1 MAFQLENIQKE
12 KIKTLSSQE
21 KESFLKKDI
30 VLFDKP
36 MSNKIKENFYLEL
49 GVLLKAGITLKN
61 ALELIGSSQKKKTTK
76 AIFKTISSELI
87 SGKSFSETIFNRKH
101 FTQYEYYSLKIG
113 EETGTLEQVVFQLGQ
128 FFNRKN
134 EQRRNVIN
142 AISYPL
148 IILATAFLVLAFML
162 SFVVP
167 MFEDIF
173 KLQKMELP
181 LLTQYV
187 VDVSN
192 FFKKYSWMLLII
204 TIIILI
210 GSKTFLNKK
219 KWFKIFKDKLIV
231 KTPILGQ
238 FTRIMY
244 LAQFTQAVSLLT
256 ASKVSIINSIKLV
269 GQMIEFYPLQ
279 KALLDIESRIL
290 KGSALSEAM
299 NHHDLFGDKMVAM
312 VKVAEETNQN
322 EFIFHKLNE
331 QYNIELHQRS
341 KVLSTLLEPF
351 IIFFV
356 GAVVGIIVIAM
367 YLPMFQLS
375 SALG

>member
-1 MAFQLENIQKE
+1 MAFQLDNIQKQ
-12 KIKTLSSQE
+12 KSQIRGK
-21 KESFLKKDI
+21 KETISFLKKDI

-36 MSNKIKENFYLEL
+36 LSNKLKESFYLEL

-61 ALELIGSSQKKKTTK
+61 GLELIESSQKKKTTK
-76 AIFKTISSELI
+76 EIFKEISNKLI
-87 SGKSFSETIFNRKH
+87 SGQSFSDAILNNKH
-101 FTQYEYYSLKIG
+101 FSQYEFYSLKIG

-128 FFNRKN
+128 FFSRKN

-142 AISYPL
+142 AVSYPL
-148 IILATAFLVLAFML
+148 IILATAFLVLGFML

-181 LLTQYV
+181 ALTQFI

-192 FFKKYSWMLLII
+192 FFKEYLWVVLVII
-204 TIIILI
+204 VFIIILKI
-210 GSKTFLNKK
+210 LLNKK
-219 KWFKIFKDKLIV
+219 LWFNKFKDKLV
-231 KTPILGQ
+231 LKTPILGQ
-238 FTRIMY
+238 FTRTIY

-256 ASKVSIINSIKLV
+256 ASKVPIVNSIKLV
-269 GQMIEFYPLQ
+269 GQMIQFYPLQ
-279 KALLDIESRIL
+279 EALLDIESRIL
-290 KGSALSEAM
+290 KGGELSAAM
-299 NHHDLFGDKMVAM
+299 SHNKLFGDKMVAM

-322 EFIFHKLNE
+322 ELIFHKLNE
-331 QYNIELHQRS
+331 QYNIELQQRS

-351 IIFFV
+351 IIIFV
-356 GAVVGIIVIAM
+356 GFVVGLIVVAM